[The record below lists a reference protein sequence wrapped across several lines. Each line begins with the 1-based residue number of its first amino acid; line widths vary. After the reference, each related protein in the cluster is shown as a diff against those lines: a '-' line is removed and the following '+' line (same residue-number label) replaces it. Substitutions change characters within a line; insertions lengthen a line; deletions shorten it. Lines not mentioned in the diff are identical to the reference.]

1 MTAHTQP
8 SGAIDPFVSFSRRR
22 SHADCVS
29 VAMRQY
35 DRRTGRPLAGGRD
48 AVEDLSDAELEAE
61 LTIAAGDAR
70 RRVERLDV
78 LLAERARR
86 RGGRAFPARG

>member
-1 MTAHTQP
+1 VGTQHY
-8 SGAIDPFVSFSRRR
+8 DP
-22 SHADCVS
+22 
-29 VAMRQY
+29 
-35 DRRTGRPLAGGRD
+35 RTGRPLAGGRE
-48 AVEDLSDAELEAE
+48 AVEELSDAELEAE

-86 RGGRAFPARG
+86 RGGQALATRN

>member
-1 MTAHTQP
+1 
-8 SGAIDPFVSFSRRR
+8 
-22 SHADCVS
+22 
-29 VAMRQY
+29 MRQY
-35 DRRTGRPLAGGRD
+35 DRRTGRPLAGGRE
-48 AVEDLSDAELEAE
+48 AVEELSNAELEAE

-86 RGGRAFPARG
+86 RGEQALAARS

>member
-1 MTAHTQP
+1 MTTPQ
-8 SGAIDPFVSFSRRR
+8 SSDTIDRFASFTRHRSPADFV
-22 SHADCVS
+22 D
-29 VAMRQY
+29 VARRQY